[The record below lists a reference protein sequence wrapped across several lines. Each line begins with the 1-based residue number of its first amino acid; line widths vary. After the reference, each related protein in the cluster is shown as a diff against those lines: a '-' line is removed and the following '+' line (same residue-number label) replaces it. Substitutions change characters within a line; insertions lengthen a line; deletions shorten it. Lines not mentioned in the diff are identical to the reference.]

1 MVKVKNKN
9 KDFFH
14 SLYGLSTIRSAEY
27 LTERGGEKKKK
38 KKMCIYRFSTGRAIL
53 LIFICWII
61 VTLVTLLYIDER
73 THNTPSDRTKY
84 LKYTDYLQEPTSFS
98 VNKGPEILSTLRE
111 VLLVLT
117 KVANTLD
124 EISNSAALVR
134 KAHLHSLQ
142 ENRNRIEG
150 RNSVDNRNIS
160 LQPLAE
166 KQEKSDEAS
175 REISSREISREFTS
189 REIGLVEK
197 FL

>member
-1 MVKVKNKN
+1 
-9 KDFFH
+9 
-14 SLYGLSTIRSAEY
+14 
-27 LTERGGEKKKK
+27 
-38 KKMCIYRFSTGRAIL
+38 MCIYRFSTGRAIL

-84 LKYTDYLQEPTSFS
+84 LKYTDYLQEPTPFA
-98 VNKGPEILSTLRE
+98 VDKGPEILSTLRE

-134 KAHLHSLQ
+134 KAHLQSLQ

-160 LQPLAE
+160 LLAE
-166 KQEKSDEAS
+166 QQEKSHEVS